1 MSKIHQQNTPLPH
14 FLYKY
19 HRDHSFWH
27 EFSLVICVS
36 PSELFR
42 FVEVTRLTP
51 VNIIPTLVKLP
62 GMIPALSYTRS
73 KPALPSLKLKIA
85 EDTPISIVIFPQI
98 HLLGISTKSIDSMPR
113 CNFVF
118 DREDI
123 FLAVNHCQ
131 GQNAKI

>member
-1 MSKIHQQNTPLPH
+1 
-14 FLYKY
+14 
-19 HRDHSFWH
+19 
-27 EFSLVICVS
+27 
-36 PSELFR
+36 
-42 FVEVTRLTP
+42 
-51 VNIIPTLVKLP
+51 
-62 GMIPALSYTRS
+62 MIPALSYTRS

-98 HLLGISTKSIDSMPR
+98 HLSGISTKSIDSMPR

>member
-1 MSKIHQQNTPLPH
+1 MT
-14 FLYKY
+14 
-19 HRDHSFWH
+19 
-27 EFSLVICVS
+27 CVS

-42 FVEVTRLTP
+42 FFEVTRLTP
-51 VNIIPTLVKLP
+51 VNINQTLVKLP
-62 GMIPALSYTRS
+62 GMIPALSYTPS
-73 KPALPSLKLKIA
+73 KPALPSLKLKIE
-85 EDTPISIVIFPQI
+85 EDTPISRVIFPQI
-98 HLLGISTKSIDSMPR
+98 NLLGISNKSIDSMPR

>member
-1 MSKIHQQNTPLPH
+1 
-14 FLYKY
+14 
-19 HRDHSFWH
+19 
-27 EFSLVICVS
+27 
-36 PSELFR
+36 
-42 FVEVTRLTP
+42 
-51 VNIIPTLVKLP
+51 
-62 GMIPALSYTRS
+62 MIPALSYIRS
-73 KPALPSLKLKIA
+73 KPALPSLKHEIA
-85 EDTPISIVIFPQI
+85 EDTPISIVIFLQI

>member
-1 MSKIHQQNTPLPH
+1 M
-14 FLYKY
+14 
-19 HRDHSFWH
+19 
-27 EFSLVICVS
+27 ICVS

-51 VNIIPTLVKLP
+51 VNINPTLVKLP

>member
-1 MSKIHQQNTPLPH
+1 MI
-14 FLYKY
+14 
-19 HRDHSFWH
+19 R
-27 EFSLVICVS
+27 VS

-51 VNIIPTLVKLP
+51 VNINPTLVKLP

-123 FLAVNHCQ
+123 FLAVNYCQ

>member
-1 MSKIHQQNTPLPH
+1 M
-14 FLYKY
+14 
-19 HRDHSFWH
+19 
-27 EFSLVICVS
+27 ICVS

-51 VNIIPTLVKLP
+51 VNINQTLVKLP
-62 GMIPALSYTRS
+62 GMILALSYTRS

-118 DREDI
+118 NREVL

>member
-1 MSKIHQQNTPLPH
+1 M
-14 FLYKY
+14 
-19 HRDHSFWH
+19 
-27 EFSLVICVS
+27 ICVS

-51 VNIIPTLVKLP
+51 VNINPTLVKLP
-62 GMIPALSYTRS
+62 GMITALSYTRS

-85 EDTPISIVIFPQI
+85 EDTTISIGIFPQI

-123 FLAVNHCQ
+123 FLAKVRM
-131 GQNAKI
+131 

>member
-51 VNIIPTLVKLP
+51 VNINPTLVKLP
-62 GMIPALSYTRS
+62 GMIPDLSYTRS
-73 KPALPSLKLKIA
+73 KPALHSLKLKIA

-118 DREDI
+118 DREDN
-123 FLAVNHCQ
+123 FLAVNHCE
-131 GQNAKI
+131 GQNAKV